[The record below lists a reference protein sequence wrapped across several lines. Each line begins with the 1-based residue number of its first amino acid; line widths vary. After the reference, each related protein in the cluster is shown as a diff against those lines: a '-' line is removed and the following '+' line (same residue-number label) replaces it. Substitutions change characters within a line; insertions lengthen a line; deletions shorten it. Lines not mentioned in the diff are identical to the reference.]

1 MMISTM
7 ALLRTLICALPLPQ
21 GRNPALNHVA
31 EESTD
36 PYLGLS
42 LPDMNTSEQGDVAS
56 TDIPLRISPLG
67 ASVTWGTGSSDGT
80 GYRGPLREMLT
91 EAGYTVNLVGF
102 NRGGDMKDN
111 ENDGYPGLKVRE
123 IHGKLAR
130 VLEERKPNLFLIN
143 AGTNNCLQ
151 GEDEDQTDED
161 LGAILDDIWDYNK
174 DTTIILS
181 GLLTNRN
188 KKVAACERRL
198 NKKYQARVA
207 AGVEEGFK
215 IAYADMG
222 MITVD
227 DLGEDGTHPKDG
239 GYRKF
244 GSGWFAA
251 ILEAER
257 KGWITLASHVEG
269 IADDGNNSS
278 DSM

>member
-7 ALLRTLICALPLPQ
+7 ALLRTLICALPLAQ

-36 PYLGLS
+36 PYLGLL
-42 LPDMNTSEQGDVAS
+42 LPDMSTSEHGDIAS
-56 TDIPLRISPLG
+56 TDIALRVSPLG
-67 ASVTWGTGSSDGT
+67 ASVTWGTGSSDGI

-123 IHGKLAR
+123 IHDKLAR

-151 GEDEDQTDED
+151 GEDEDQTDAD
-161 LGAILDDIWDYNK
+161 LGAMLEDIWAYSK
-174 DTTIILS
+174 DTTVILS
-181 GLLTNRN
+181 GLLTNKN
-188 KKVAACERRL
+188 KRVAACERRL
-198 NKKYQARVA
+198 NKKYKARVA

-222 MITVD
+222 AITVD
-227 DLGEDGTHPKDG
+227 DLNKDGTHPKDE

-244 GSGWFAA
+244 ANGWFAA
-251 ILEAER
+251 IQMVES
-257 KGWITLASHVEG
+257 KGWIAPASYVEG